1 MRRSYDSFLI
11 SSWSIEKKRKKEKR
25 KDEIHP
31 GGSQVKR
38 NLRDK
43 IIVERIFFFF
53 FEINLN
59 IEIVGGR
66 FCANQYDGA
75 EKWRIERGI
84 EIGKKLVMQHN
95 APRAY
100 VNNASVIS
108 LALCNMERVILQS
121 VAEYCVFIAKPR
133 DLRAVARERAGI
145 DTRDRY

>member
-1 MRRSYDSFLI
+1 M
-11 SSWSIEKKRKKEKR
+11 
-25 KDEIHP
+25 
-31 GGSQVKR
+31 
-38 NLRDK
+38 
-43 IIVERIFFFF
+43 
-53 FEINLN
+53 
-59 IEIVGGR
+59 GGR

>member
-1 MRRSYDSFLI
+1 MRRSYDSFLV

-25 KDEIHP
+25 KNEIHP

-84 EIGKKLVMQHN
+84 EIGKKW
-95 APRAY
+95 
-100 VNNASVIS
+100 
-108 LALCNMERVILQS
+108 
-121 VAEYCVFIAKPR
+121 
-133 DLRAVARERAGI
+133 
-145 DTRDRY
+145 